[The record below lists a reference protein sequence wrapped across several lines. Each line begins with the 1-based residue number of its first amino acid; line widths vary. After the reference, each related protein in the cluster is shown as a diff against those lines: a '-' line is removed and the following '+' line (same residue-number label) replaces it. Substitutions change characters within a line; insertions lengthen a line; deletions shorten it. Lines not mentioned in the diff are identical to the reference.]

1 MVICGLIVEY
11 NPFHNGHLYHI
22 EQARKLTNCDVLI
35 VIMSPTFMQRGEP
48 AIINK
53 FVRTQVALEYGVDL
67 VVELPSIYAL
77 ASANYFAD
85 GALDLLNQLKVTDIV
100 FGSELNDLV
109 TLEKHAQISNQ
120 LEYQV
125 KVKEYLKSGQRYANA
140 CNQAFHDYGLNDI
153 KDANDILGL
162 AYLQSILKHNY
173 PIKAHTIKRTNAFLS
188 EQIQSEISS
197 ASAIR
202 HALYHHMDIKQT
214 TPMAELLV
222 NSDELVF
229 LDDFFT
235 LLKYQLNIQTV
246 AYLQHIHGVKEGLE
260 YLFKKHINEASDMND
275 FINKVASKRYP
286 KTRIQRIIMYI
297 LLNLTQEEAQEIKPN
312 YIRVLGMNDIGQTYL
327 KKIKNKTEYQI
338 ITRFAEHNHPALAFE
353 QRVTNLYSL
362 AKKSVNYLAEKEYQQ
377 PVIMME
383 LKDCKKKNR

>member
-11 NPFHNGHLYHI
+11 NPFHNGHLHHI

-35 VIMSPTFMQRGEP
+35 IIMSPTFMQRGEP

-53 FVRTQVALEYGVDL
+53 FVRTQVALEHDVDL
-67 VVELPSIYAL
+67 VVELPTIYAL

-85 GALDLLNQLKVTDIV
+85 GALDLLNQLGVTDIV
-100 FGSELNDLV
+100 FGSELNNLSL
-109 TLEKHAQISNQ
+109 LEKHAQISNQ
-120 LEYQV
+120 PEYQI

-140 CNQAFHDYGLNDI
+140 CNQAFQDYGLDDI

-188 EQIQSEISS
+188 EQIQPEISS

-202 HALYHHMDIKQT
+202 RALYHHQGIKQT
-214 TPMAELLV
+214 TPMADLLG

-229 LDDFFT
+229 LDDFFI
-235 LLKYQLNIQTV
+235 LLKYQLNTQTV
-246 AYLQHIHGVKEGLE
+246 EYLQNIHGVKEGLE
-260 YLFKKHINEASDMND
+260 YLFKKHINDATDTAD

-297 LLNLTQEEAQEIKPN
+297 LLNLTKDEALEIKPD
-312 YIRVLGMNDIGQTYL
+312 YIRILGMNDIGQSYL
-327 KKIKNKTEYQI
+327 KKIKKDTTYQI
-338 ITRFAEHNHPALAFE
+338 MTRFSAYEHPALSFE

-362 AKKSVNYLAEKEYQQ
+362 AKDSVNYLAEKEYQQ
-377 PVIMME
+377 PVIM
-383 LKDCKKKNR
+383 KNDDIR